1 MLPLGSDESV
11 QVMAHPVGMLD
22 SIGRRVGNATLDSG
36 LPIEDG
42 VARHPADQRRDSWR
56 HRSCA
61 RGQRGW
67 KAQPGGGVIGLGI
80 SPAISGSGRPRV
92 EISGT
97 ASSSIRV

>member
-42 VARHPADQRRDSWR
+42 VARHPAD
-56 HRSCA
+56 
-61 RGQRGW
+61 
-67 KAQPGGGVIGLGI
+67 
-80 SPAISGSGRPRV
+80 
-92 EISGT
+92 
-97 ASSSIRV
+97 